1 MLCHQPVVASLVK
14 ELRHQF
20 PFEILL
26 QLVDLKQSTFFYHLA
41 EKDNKNAMI
50 EQEVIKI
57 YHKND
62 GNYGYRRITL
72 ELRKI

>member
-1 MLCHQPVVASLVK
+1 MVASLVK

-26 QLVDLKQSTFFYHLA
+26 QLVDLKRSTLA
-41 EKDNKNAMI
+41 EKDNKNAAKNAAI
-50 EQEVIKI
+50 VQKITEI

-62 GNYGYRRITL
+62 GNYGYRRIMM